1 MIALSRSRTA
11 LVCAAFAAS
20 FAVPVHALEE
30 VPFVTSPDN
39 VTLEMLRIAQV
50 GPQDHVIDLGS
61 GDGRIVIVAAQRFG
75 ASGLGVEL
83 VPDLVRQ
90 SQESA
95 RSAGVSSRVQFR
107 EQDIFQTDLSG
118 ATVITMY
125 LLPDVNLALRPKLLA
140 LKPGTR
146 IVSHD
151 WDMGDW
157 KPDQTTV
164 LPVPDKKVGLERT
177 SKVQLWTVPAQVHG
191 LWCGAGM
198 LQGVQFAVQQRFQEF
213 TATMTRSQRVREYE
227 GRIQGDT
234 LQSLPGAR
242 TRMQLRLQGDQ
253 LVLAQA
259 DGALGLLKGAALT
272 RASGATCAD

>member
-1 MIALSRSRTA
+1 MLRSRTA
-11 LVCAAFAAS
+11 LVCAALATSLAAP
-20 FAVPVHALEE
+20 AHALEE

-50 GPQDHVIDLGS
+50 GPQDRLIDLGS

-75 ASGLGVEL
+75 ASGLGVEI

-90 SQESA
+90 SQENA
-95 RSAGVSSRVQFR
+95 RIAGVADRAQFR
-107 EQDIFQTDLSG
+107 VEDIFQTDLSG
-118 ATVITMY
+118 ASVITMY
-125 LLPDVNLALRPKLLA
+125 LLPDVNLALRPRLLA

-164 LPVPDKKVGLERT
+164 LPVPDKKVGLEKT

-198 LQGVQFAVQQRFQEF
+198 LGGMRFEVKQSFQQF
-213 TATMTRSQRVREYE
+213 TAMMTRGGRVREYA
-227 GRIQGDT
+227 GRIEGDT
-234 LQSLPGAR
+234 LHSLPGAR
-242 TRMQLRLQGDQ
+242 TQMQLRLQGEQ

-259 DGALGLLKGAALT
+259 DGALGLLKGAALA
-272 RASGATCAD
+272 RSSGEDCAD

>member
-1 MIALSRSRTA
+1 MLRSRTA
-11 LVCAAFAAS
+11 LVCAALATSLAAP
-20 FAVPVHALEE
+20 AHALEE

-50 GPQDHVIDLGS
+50 GPQDRLIDLGS

-75 ASGLGVEL
+75 ASGLGVEI

-90 SQESA
+90 SQENA
-95 RSAGVSSRVQFR
+95 RIAGVADRAQFR
-107 EQDIFQTDLSG
+107 VEDIFQTDLSG
-118 ATVITMY
+118 ASVITMY
-125 LLPDVNLALRPKLLA
+125 LLPDVNLALRPRLLA

-164 LPVPDKKVGLERT
+164 LPVPDKKVGLEKT

-198 LQGVQFAVQQRFQEF
+198 LGGMRFEVKQSFQQF
-213 TATMTRSQRVREYE
+213 TATMTRGGRVREYA
-227 GRIQGDT
+227 GRIEGDT
-234 LQSLPGAR
+234 LHSLPGAR
-242 TRMQLRLQGDQ
+242 TQMQLRLQGEQ

-259 DGALGLLKGAALT
+259 DGALGLLKGAALA
-272 RASGATCAD
+272 RSSGEDCAD